1 MTLCFDTCI
10 VLLSQN
16 LATISFGGVNHTC
29 KFVKML
35 RLMRISLIMIVLYQ
49 VVYSAQCLYYIGFYL
64 PRIGLI

>member
-1 MTLCFDTCI
+1 MTLVFGTCK
-10 VLLSQN
+10 VLLFQN
-16 LATISFGGVNHTC
+16 LATICFGGVNYTC

-49 VVYSAQCLYYIGFYL
+49 VVHSAQCLWYIGLYS